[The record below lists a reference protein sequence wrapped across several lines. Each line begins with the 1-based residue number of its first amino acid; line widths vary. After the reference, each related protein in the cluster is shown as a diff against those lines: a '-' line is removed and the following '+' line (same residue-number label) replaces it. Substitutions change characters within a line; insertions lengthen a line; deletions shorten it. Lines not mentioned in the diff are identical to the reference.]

1 MNDDNPVRP
10 PIDTSKVLDE
20 LSRNNS
26 ARVSTKVKR
35 QRLRVLLV
43 LVLISPIVMGVG
55 YMTYN
60 QWRTQNITAAL
71 QQENQRLSEA
81 QQKAEAQFLSLIN
94 RINNQLGD
102 LTAEEGIDE
111 QVVLTLQQDLSRRID
126 IIRDSV
132 GVVQRQLAATQT
144 RDEQWLYA
152 EAEHLLRLANQ
163 KLQLEDDSNSAA
175 ILVSSA
181 DALLHDIQH
190 APVLV
195 LRQSLAEDLRALRV
209 VTEPDIAG
217 AYLRIAALA
226 EAVEELSLVSSLRN
240 AYQEQIGSNLTSSPT
255 FSATSSAPAVD
266 RTVLESGLALLGSI
280 FVWREW
286 EQTPAEMLPPQQDY
300 YIKQNLRLL
309 LEQSQLALL
318 MRQESLFH
326 ETLQRSQAW
335 LAQYQL
341 GDSVQGRVMR
351 QEIEKLMLMKLRPD
365 IPDISASLR
374 LVRQL
379 ESTVSAD
386 ASLSVRE
393 D

>member
-1 MNDDNPVRP
+1 MNDDNSVRP

-43 LVLISPIVMGVG
+43 LVLISPIVMGIA
-55 YMTYN
+55 YTTYN
-60 QWRTQNITAAL
+60 QWRVQSVTAAL
-71 QQENQRLSEA
+71 QVENQQLSEA
-81 QQKAEAQFLSLIN
+81 QQKAEAQFLSLFD

-102 LTAEEGIDE
+102 LTAEEGVDE
-111 QVVLTLQQDLSRRID
+111 QVVATLQQDFSRRID
-126 IIRDSV
+126 IISDSV
-132 GVVQRQLAATQT
+132 GVVQRQLAAAQT

-163 KLQLEDDSNSAA
+163 KLQLEADSNSAA
-175 ILVSSA
+175 MLVSSA
-181 DALLHDIQH
+181 DALLRDVQH
-190 APVLV
+190 APVLA
-195 LRQSLAEDLRALRV
+195 LRQSLTEDLRALRAV
-209 VTEPDIAG
+209 NEPDIAG

-226 EAVEELSLVSSLRN
+226 EAVEELSLVSSLRH
-240 AYQEQIGSNLTSSPT
+240 AYQEQLGGDTQNAAAASP
-255 FSATSSAPAVD
+255 
-266 RTVLESGLALLGSI
+266 LERDLLDSGLALLGSI

-286 EQTPAEMLPPQQDY
+286 EQTPAELLPPQQDY

-326 ETLQRSQAW
+326 ETLQRSQTW

-341 GDSVQGRVMR
+341 GDSVQGRVML
-351 QEIEKLMLMKLRPD
+351 QEIEKLMLMKLQPGV
-365 IPDISASLR
+365 PDISASLR
-374 LVRQL
+374 MVQQL
-379 ESTVSAD
+379 NATVSAD
-386 ASLSVRE
+386 TALGE
-393 D
+393 N

>member
-1 MNDDNPVRP
+1 MNDDNSARP

-43 LVLISPIVMGVG
+43 LVLITPIVMGIV
-55 YMTYN
+55 YTTYN
-60 QWRTQNITAAL
+60 QWRTHNTTVAL

-81 QQKAEAQFLSLIN
+81 QQNAEAQFLSLIN

-102 LTAEEGIDE
+102 LRAEEGVDE
-111 QVVLTLQQDLSRRID
+111 QLVNTLQQDFSRRLD

-132 GVVQRQLAATQT
+132 GVVQRQLASAQT
-144 RDEQWLYA
+144 RDQQWLYA

-163 KLQLEDDSNSAA
+163 KLQLETDSNSAA
-175 ILVSSA
+175 MLVSSA
-181 DALLHDIQH
+181 DTLLREIEHP
-190 APVLV
+190 AVLA
-195 LRQSLAEDLRALRV
+195 LRQSLAEDLRALRA

-217 AYLRIAALA
+217 AYLSIAALA
-226 EAVEELSLVSSLRN
+226 DSVEKLSLVSSLRD
-240 AYQEQIGSNLTSSPT
+240 AYQEQIGSDGAATPT
-255 FSATSSAPAVD
+255 SATSSENG
-266 RTVLESGLALLGSI
+266 VLNAGLALLGSI

-286 EQTPAEMLPPQQDY
+286 EQPPAETLLPQQDY

-318 MRQESLFH
+318 MGQESLFH
-326 ETLQRSQAW
+326 ETLQRSQVW
-335 LAQYQL
+335 LSQYQL
-341 GDSVQGRVMR
+341 NDSVPGRAML
-351 QEIEKLMLMKLRPD
+351 QEIEKLMLMKLQPE

-374 LVRQL
+374 MLQQSK
-379 ESTVSAD
+379 STVGTD
-386 ASLSVRE
+386 ATLSIRE
-393 D
+393 N